1 MIDVLSSADISKE
14 YEQTRQ
20 ENIHLL
26 YVRREE
32 VYNKLPRVKDIDRDI
47 KLTHL
52 SVVKLH
58 INNDPN
64 ADEVS
69 TRADRKIN
77 ELNNEKTTLLIGAG
91 YPKDYL
97 DKIYTCKDCLDTG
110 YIEDTACHC
119 RKAKVAEAIHKRS
132 NLRNTLKKE
141 NFDTFDLSY
150 YSKEPEQDKPS
161 AYDNMVNNLKDAKA
175 FVNNFGNGSNLLIY
189 GETGLGKTFLS
200 NCIAKEII
208 ASGKT
213 VLYLSAKQLF
223 EEIIAE
229 YKFHNRS
236 DFSELN
242 QSIYTSDLLI
252 IDDLGTELTNNMVI
266 SELYEI
272 INQRMISKK
281 SVIIST
287 NLSLRQLDQKYS
299 ERSMS
304 RIFENYTLLNFYG
317 ENIRYQKCQQNMV

>member
-20 ENIHLL
+20 DNVHLL
-26 YVRREE
+26 HVRREE
-32 VYNKLPRVKDIDRDI
+32 IYNKIPRVKEIDRDI

-58 INNDPN
+58 IINDPN

-69 TRADRKIN
+69 ARADRKIS
-77 ELNNEKTTLLIGAG
+77 ELNQEKNSLLNSAG
-91 YPKDYL
+91 YPINYL
-97 DKIYTCKDCLDTG
+97 EKIYTCKDCLDTG
-110 YIEDTACHC
+110 YINDKACHC
-119 RKAKVAEAIHKRS
+119 RKAKVTEAIHKRS
-132 NLRNTLKKE
+132 NLRSILEKE
-141 NFDTFDLSY
+141 NFDTFDINY
-150 YSKEPEQDKPS
+150 YSKEPLQDKPS
-161 AYDNMVNNLKDAKA
+161 AYDNMLNNLNDAKS
-175 FVNNFGNGSNLLIY
+175 FVANFGDGSNLLLY

-200 NCIAKEII
+200 NCIAKEVM
-208 ASGKT
+208 SQGKT

-223 EEIIAE
+223 EEIIAG
-229 YKFHNRS
+229 YKFHDRS
-236 DFSELN
+236 DYEELN
-242 QSIYTSDLLI
+242 QNIYTSDLLI
-252 IDDLGTELTNNMVI
+252 IDDLGTELTNNMII

-272 INQRMISKK
+272 INQRQISKK

-317 ENIRYQKCQQNMV
+317 ENIRYQKCQQKMA